1 MRIWTGIS
9 VRGAFSRAEKGHSL
23 SDTGECHEGSRI
35 LQSNKKGGSRV
46 RYKCDKCGD
55 TIYVDPGD
63 ERICDTCTQKI
74 RIKAKEQENYYERW
88 RKTWGNAIAS

>member
-1 MRIWTGIS
+1 M
-9 VRGAFSRAEKGHSL
+9 
-23 SDTGECHEGSRI
+23 
-35 LQSNKKGGSRV
+35 

-63 ERICDTCTQKI
+63 ERICDTCKKI
-74 RIKAKEQENYYERW
+74 QIKAKEQENYYERW

>member
-1 MRIWTGIS
+1 M
-9 VRGAFSRAEKGHSL
+9 
-23 SDTGECHEGSRI
+23 
-35 LQSNKKGGSRV
+35 QSNKKGGSRV

-88 RKTWGNAIAS
+88 RKTWGNATAS

>member
-1 MRIWTGIS
+1 M
-9 VRGAFSRAEKGHSL
+9 
-23 SDTGECHEGSRI
+23 
-35 LQSNKKGGSRV
+35 

-88 RKTWGNAIAS
+88 RKTWGNALLRDRSAERSV

>member
-1 MRIWTGIS
+1 M
-9 VRGAFSRAEKGHSL
+9 
-23 SDTGECHEGSRI
+23 
-35 LQSNKKGGSRV
+35 

-88 RKTWGNAIAS
+88 RKTGGNAIVTLLAVSNRRGVSCVATTFIMFAVVGGPIGEALMGGKE

>member
-1 MRIWTGIS
+1 M
-9 VRGAFSRAEKGHSL
+9 
-23 SDTGECHEGSRI
+23 
-35 LQSNKKGGSRV
+35 

-63 ERICDTCTQKI
+63 ERLCDTCAHKI
-74 RIKAKEQENYYERW
+74 RIKSKEQENYYERW

>member
-1 MRIWTGIS
+1 M
-9 VRGAFSRAEKGHSL
+9 
-23 SDTGECHEGSRI
+23 
-35 LQSNKKGGSRV
+35 

-74 RIKAKEQENYYERW
+74 RIKAKEQENYYDRW
-88 RKTWGNAIAS
+88 RKTWGNATAS